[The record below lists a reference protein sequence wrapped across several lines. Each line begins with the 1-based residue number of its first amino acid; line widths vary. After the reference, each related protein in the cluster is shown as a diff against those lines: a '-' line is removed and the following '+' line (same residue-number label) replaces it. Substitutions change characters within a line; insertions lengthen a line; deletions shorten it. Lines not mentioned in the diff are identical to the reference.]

1 MEINRIESWITSTL
15 QNDAALTAAAPGG
28 VHAWPVLDEEKVFP
42 VVVFEYQPGSED
54 VNGVGA
60 RRIMVSA
67 VYLVRVIGRECGI
80 EDLKTAADRMDTLL
94 TAAIETP
101 ASPGVTPGTNT
112 PGVMGCYREQPF
124 SMVEVDEGVRYPHL
138 GGLYRILAN

>member
-28 VHAWPVLDEEKVFP
+28 VHAWPVLDEENVFP
-42 VVVFEYQPGSED
+42 MVVFEYQPGSED

-67 VYLVRVIGRECGI
+67 VYLVRVIGKDCGV
-80 EDLKTAADRMDTLL
+80 EDLKTAADRMDALL
-94 TAAIETP
+94 TAQMAPEIL
-101 ASPGVTPGTNT
+101 
-112 PGVMGCYREQPF
+112 GVMGCYREQPF

>member
-60 RRIMVSA
+60 RRIMVSV

-94 TAAIETP
+94 TAGIETP
-101 ASPGVTPGTNT
+101 ASPGVL
-112 PGVMGCYREQPF
+112 GCYREQPF

>member
-1 MEINRIESWITSTL
+1 MELNRIERWLEETL
-15 QNDAALTAAAPGG
+15 GSDTALTAAAPGG

-67 VYLVRVIGRECGI
+67 VYLVRVIGKECGI

-94 TAAIETP
+94 TAAISGGQ
-101 ASPGVTPGTNT
+101 APGVL
-112 PGVMGCYREQPF
+112 GCYREQPF
-124 SMVEVDEGVRYPHL
+124 AMVEVDEGVRYPHL